1 MNILKRIS
9 LIVAC
14 FILLGCQYPG
24 PTKITYQDS
33 RPSIQINEAPKGS
46 VLFVD
51 GIKITSFDISNFEN
65 EAVLVEQGRH
75 HIKIIDIHGKIL
87 FEEEIYLGPSVRKVI
102 TLQ

>member
-1 MNILKRIS
+1 MNILKKSS
-9 LIVAC
+9 LIVGC

-24 PTKITYQDS
+24 PTKVTYQDS

-51 GIKITSFDISNFEN
+51 GIKIISFDISNFEN
-65 EAVLVEQGRH
+65 EALLVEQGRH
-75 HIKIIDIHGKIL
+75 HIKIVDVNGKIL

-102 TLQ
+102 NL